1 MTWVFIGW
9 GGICIRI
16 NDMSEDLIKILLI
29 EDEDPHAELI
39 QRAFEDQASGFQLR
53 RARSLTEARKEL
65 ETGETALIIADW
77 RLPDGE
83 SMELLPDNKQDPL
96 ATPIIL
102 MTSYGNE
109 RIAVEALKS
118 GAVDYVVKS
127 PESMLDMPHI
137 AERAIEQWRARAE
150 RVRMQKALLESEAQF
165 RLLAENASD
174 MISRLTTDGR
184 MLYVSPACKT
194 ILGYSPEE
202 LIGVICFDLIHT
214 EDHTRIKRIFT
225 GKPTSET
232 YTIAYRAHRKDGS
245 IIWLESSARAIRDNT
260 GMVTEIQT
268 ASRDI
273 TERKRAEEELQAAHF
288 QLREAYE
295 RTIEGWV
302 RALDLRD
309 RETEGHTQRVTEL
322 TLKVARQVGFT
333 DEQLAHMKRGALL
346 HDMGKIAIPD
356 EILQKP
362 GPLNETEWEKMRRHP
377 IYAYEM
383 LSPIAYLNPA
393 LEIPFFH
400 HERWNGS
407 GYPHGLKGEEIPL
420 AARLFAIIDVWD
432 ALRSDRPYRK
442 QLPREQVI
450 EYLKTHAGT
459 LFDPRLVEI
468 FLSVI
473 ENEPD

>member
-1 MTWVFIGW
+1 MT
-9 GGICIRI
+9 
-16 NDMSEDLIKILLI
+16 NDKIPILLV

-39 QRAFEDQASGFQLR
+39 QRAFEDQGPEFQIHR
-53 RARSLTEARKEL
+53 VRSLAEAL
-65 ETGETALIIADW
+65 EFIRTREPRLIIADW

-83 SMELLPDNKQDPL
+83 SMALLPNHRDPL

-118 GAVDYVVKS
+118 GALDYVVKS
-127 PESMLDMPHI
+127 PESMLDMPH
-137 AERAIEQWRARAE
+137 AAR
-150 RVRMQKALLESEAQF
+150 KALDQWNTRADRIRIQNALTESEAQF

-174 MISRLTTDGR
+174 MIIRLTTSGV
-184 MLYVSPACKT
+184 MFYVSPACFT
-194 ILGYSPEE
+194 VLGYHPDEITGMSSLDFVHDEDKASAIE
-202 LIGVICFDLIHT
+202 LFQIRPQDT
-214 EDHTRIKRIFT
+214 A
-225 GKPTSET
+225 
-232 YTIAYRAHRKDGS
+232 YTVTFRARRKDGS
-245 IIWLESSARAIRDNT
+245 YVWLETSARAIFDP
-260 GMVTEIQT
+260 VTKRVVEIQS

-273 TERKRAEEELQAAHF
+273 TERKRAEDALQQANN

-309 RETEGHTQRVTEL
+309 RETEGHTQRVTEI
-322 TLKVARQVGFT
+322 TLKVAKQLGFS
-333 DEQLAHMKRGALL
+333 DGELAHIRRGALL

-362 GPLNETEWEKMRRHP
+362 GPLSEAEWETMRRHP

-383 LSPIAYLNPA
+383 LYPIEYLRPA
-393 LEIPFFH
+393 LDIPLYH

-407 GYPHGLKGEEIPL
+407 GYPHGLISNKIPL
-420 AARLFAIIDVWD
+420 SARLFAIVDVWD

-442 QLPREQVI
+442 KMPREQVI
-450 EYLKTHAGT
+450 EYLEENSNV
-459 LFDPRLVEI
+459 LFDPDLVNI
-468 FLSVI
+468 FLQFV
-473 ENEPD
+473 EVNHL

>member
-1 MTWVFIGW
+1 
-9 GGICIRI
+9 
-16 NDMSEDLIKILLI
+16 MSEDPIKILLI

-39 QRAFEDQASGFQLR
+39 QRAFEDQSSKYQLW
-53 RARSLTEARKEL
+53 RARSLTEARAIYK
-65 ETGETALIIADW
+65 TGETALIIADW

-83 SMELLPDNKQDPL
+83 SMELLPDRRDPL
-96 ATPIIL
+96 STPIIL

-137 AERAIEQWRARAE
+137 AERAIEQWMARTERA
-150 RVRMQKALLESEAQF
+150 RMQKALLESESQF

-184 MLYVSPACKT
+184 MLYISPACKT

-202 LIGVICFDLIHT
+202 LINVICFDLMHE
-214 EDHTRIKRIFT
+214 EDRARIQRLFSNT
-225 GKPTSET
+225 PTHET
-232 YTIAYRAHRKDGS
+232 YTIAFRAYKKDGN

-260 GMVTEIQT
+260 TGLITEVQT

-273 TERKRAEEELQAAHF
+273 TERKRAEEELKAAHF

-322 TLKVARQVGFT
+322 TIKVARKVGFSE
-333 DEQLAHMKRGALL
+333 EQLAHMKRGALL

-362 GPLNETEWEKMRRHP
+362 GPLNEMEWEKMRRHP

-383 LSPIAYLNPA
+383 LSPISYLHPA

-407 GYPHGLKGEEIPL
+407 GYPHGLKGEDIPL

-442 QLPREQVI
+442 QLPRPQVI
-450 EYLKTHAGT
+450 EYLKSHAGT
-459 LFDPRLVEI
+459 LFDPRLVEV